1 MKIYKKWESKYVVYY
16 LYLLNSIKVIAMEM
30 WTYVNDLNNYL
41 NKGGLLIFIE
51 CQNLFEY
58 CLY

>member
-1 MKIYKKWESKYVVYY
+1 MKIYKKWESKYVAYY

-30 WTYVNDLNNYL
+30 WTYVNYL